1 MRVKEYLAYLKSL
14 YLSKNIGIR
23 VENNIYPYIFK
34 SQLPD
39 TCFSKL
45 VDFKHPE
52 IILMLLQQFSI
63 IFLHKILS
71 IQH

>member
-23 VENNIYPYIFK
+23 VENNISSYIFKFK

-39 TCFSKL
+39 T
-45 VDFKHPE
+45 
-52 IILMLLQQFSI
+52 
-63 IFLHKILS
+63 
-71 IQH
+71 